1 MSGYTLTGANGDVI
15 TFDNTNYVLTP
26 TLNGFGIPPTSV
38 RIDESS
44 RDGGVFRNSRKAVRN
59 VDIPVVVL
67 GTTYTD
73 VEAKLRRLSRL
84 VQDQLGPTTL
94 TALRFDESGD
104 PANLTLEL
112 HYVGG
117 AELSFGESSG
127 GREWAK
133 LLLSFQAPQPY
144 WQSAVSES
152 FTVTTG
158 QTGRGLLPQLTKL
171 KLSSSQA
178 LGVIAVDN
186 TSDVP
191 VFPRYEI
198 VGPVTNLRV
207 SNGTDAWEIDGTI
220 VEGDLLVVDTE
231 AGTVTGIG
239 GVNRYALLKP
249 APKLFPFQ
257 PGQSTINVEG
267 IDANINTLITCSYN
281 LRFEVVHG

>member
-1 MSGYTLTGANGDVI
+1 MSNFSLTGSNGDVI
-15 TFDNTNYVLTP
+15 VFDNNEYVLTP

-38 RIDESS
+38 RIDESA

-59 VDIPVVVL
+59 IDMPVVVL
-67 GTTYTD
+67 GSTYTD

-84 VQDQLGPTTL
+84 VQDTLGPTTL
-94 TALRFDESGD
+94 TAFRENELGE

-144 WQSAVSES
+144 WESAVSES
-152 FTVTTG
+152 FTVSTG
-158 QTGRGLLPQLTKL
+158 ETGRGLLPQLTKL

-178 LGVIAVDN
+178 LGVIEVNN

-191 VFPRYEI
+191 VFPVYQI
-198 VGPVTNLRV
+198 QGPVTNLRV
-207 SNGTDAWEIDGTI
+207 TNGIDAWEIDGVL

-239 GVNRYALLKP
+239 GVNKYALLKP
-249 APKLFPFQ
+249 APKLFPYQ
-257 PGQSTINVEG
+257 PGESIINVEG
-267 IDANINTLITCSYN
+267 IDANVNTLITSSYN

>member
-1 MSGYTLTGANGDVI
+1 MGYSLTGANGDTI
-15 TFDNTNYVLTP
+15 LFDYDNYVLTP
-26 TLNGFGIPPTSV
+26 SINGFGIPPAAV

-44 RDGGVFRNSRKAVRN
+44 RDGGVFRNSRKGVRN
-59 VDIPVVVL
+59 VDLPVVVL
-67 GTTYTD
+67 GSDRAD
-73 VEAKLRRLSRL
+73 VETKLRTLSRL
-84 VQDQLGPTTL
+84 VQDQLGPTIL
-94 TALRFDESGD
+94 SAIRVNENENPD
-104 PANLTLEL
+104 NLFLEL

-117 AELSFGESSG
+117 AELTYGDTSG
-127 GREWAK
+127 GKTWAK
-133 LLLSFQAPQPY
+133 LVLSFQAPQPY
-144 WQSAVSES
+144 WESATAES
-152 FTVTTG
+152 FTVSSG
-158 QTGRGLLPQLTKL
+158 QTGRGLLPELTKL

-178 LGVIAVDN
+178 LGVINVDN

-198 VGPVTNLRV
+198 QGPVTNLRV
-207 SNGTDAWEIDGTI
+207 SSGTDAWEIDGAI
-220 VEGDLLVVDTE
+220 VEGDILVVDTE

-257 PGQSTINVEG
+257 PGLSTINVEG